1 MIHKVAILALD
12 EVVSLDLG
20 IACELL
26 GFPEAPYS
34 VTVCGVHPGRV
45 ATTAD
50 FSTVV
55 RRGLRTLA
63 EADTVIVPGFSPHCR
78 PCEPTALTA
87 LHRAY
92 RKGARVVSI
101 CTGAFALAQAGILNG
116 RRATTHWMYAGELA
130 SAYPAISVDPG
141 VLYVDDGQVLTSA
154 GVASG
159 IDLCLHIIRA
169 DHGLRAARAV
179 ARRVVVAPHRDGG
192 QAQYIEKPVPAGN
205 HSPIA
210 AAGAWALEILS
221 ANLRVRDFA
230 RHAGMSERTFA
241 RRFLAE
247 TGTTPM
253 SWLLDRRIDLARELL
268 EDTGLGMDQIAGRCG
283 LGSADNLRLHFR
295 RRLHTTPTAY
305 RRSFAR
311 QPSTT
316 AVAASGTAFATSS

>member
-1 MIHKVAILALD
+1 MTHKVAILALD

-20 IACELL
+20 IACELMS
-26 GFPEAPYS
+26 FPEAPYS
-34 VTVCGVHPGRV
+34 VTVCGARRGRV
-45 ATTAD
+45 TTTAD

-55 RRGLRTLA
+55 RQGLRALA
-63 EADTVIVPGFSPHCR
+63 QADTVIVPGFSPHCR
-78 PCEPTALTA
+78 ACEPAALTA
-87 LHRAY
+87 LRGAY
-92 RKGARVVSI
+92 RRGARMVSI

-116 RRATTHWMYAGELA
+116 RRATTHWMYAEALA

-159 IDLCLHIIRA
+159 IDLCLHLIRA
-169 DHGLRAARAV
+169 DHGVRAARAV
-179 ARRVVVAPHRDGG
+179 ARRVIVAPHRDGG
-192 QAQYIEKPVPAGN
+192 QAQYIEQPVPAGS
-205 HSPIA
+205 HSA
-210 AAGAWALEILS
+210 TGATRAWALESLS
-221 ANLRVRDFA
+221 AGLCVRDFA

-253 SWLLDRRIDLARELL
+253 SWLLGQRLNMARELL
-268 EDTGLGMDQIAGRCG
+268 EDTDLGMDQIAGRCG

-295 RRLHTTPTAY
+295 RHLHTTPTAY

-311 QPSTT
+311 HTQSRPLANS
-316 AVAASGTAFATSS
+316 